1 MGTNKIGPIL
11 LSIYSLYLLSV
22 SAQFEFPH
30 ILQYPEVNTTTWNST
45 QLSEPCRVQ
54 LATLSIEAR
63 LNSSYFYPNK
73 FAFFLLIFFLSDFF
87 FWKIFRDTGK
97 YWNCQRKPEQ
107 GLRY

>member
-63 LNSSYFYPNK
+63 FNSSYFYPNK
-73 FAFFLLIFFLSDFF
+73 FAFFF
-87 FWKIFRDTGK
+87 
-97 YWNCQRKPEQ
+97 C
-107 GLRY
+107 